1 MFRVSFISIFVVYKV
16 DSESNNVT
24 WGPLKIVQQWPCKVS
39 LHIYT
44 IPIYTEERSEIQLE
58 FYNCMCVCVCV
69 RERER
74 EILHLLDSP
83 MKIQKMFMVIV
94 NSLGVDEGFLEWQG
108 GIIELI
114 NSYKYSW
121 GNLASNGNLITTNRI
136 PIFMNLWDNKRKKK
150 LEEITILSDVN

>member
-1 MFRVSFISIFVVYKV
+1 MILY
-16 DSESNNVT
+16 E
-24 WGPLKIVQQWPCKVS
+24 
-39 LHIYT
+39 
-44 IPIYTEERSEIQLE
+44 
-58 FYNCMCVCVCV
+58 

-74 EILHLLDSP
+74 ERELLHLLDSP

-94 NSLGVDEGFLEWQG
+94 NSLGVNKGFLERQG

-121 GNLASNGNLITTNRI
+121 GSLASNGNLITTNSI